1 MTTDQL
7 LEKLYQNPSELEKMA
22 QERFAVQSALETLHK
37 VANEASLDLSGM
49 SQDEQVQ
56 LYNYVVGERQAQEQ
70 AGTAEGQ
77 AAQVPGQTQA
87 PVGQVPTQLQVA
99 QSSVAPAQTAQPVA
113 QAEPQ
118 LTEEFQQKVAEN
130 MYFSELFGKNA
141 ARHYWNEV
149 QALQKQAEDMG
160 MGMMP
165 MKGKGD
171 EDKKEE
177 DKGSPTF
184 EAMAKEKAMKM
195 KEETEKSAAFDLALE
210 KRARE
215 LLASGKV

>member
-56 LYNYVVGERQAQEQ
+56 LYNYLVGEIQAQEQ
-70 AGTAEGQ
+70 AGAAEGQ
-77 AAQVPGQTQA
+77 AAQVSGQTQA
-87 PVGQVPTQLQVA
+87 PVGQVPTQPQVA
-99 QSSVAPAQTAQPVA
+99 QSSVAPAQPVA

>member
-37 VANEASLDLSGM
+37 VANEAALDLSGM

-56 LYNYVVGERQAQEQ
+56 LYNYLVGEIQAQEQ

-77 AAQVPGQTQA
+77 AAQVSGQTQA
-87 PVGQVPTQLQVA
+87 PVGQVPTQPQVA
-99 QSSVAPAQTAQPVA
+99 QSSVAPAQPVA

>member
-7 LEKLYQNPSELEKMA
+7 LEKLYQNPTELEKMA
-22 QERFAVQSALETLHK
+22 QERFAVQNALETLHK
-37 VANEASLDLSGM
+37 VANEAALDLSGM
-49 SQDEQVQ
+49 SQEEQLQ
-56 LYNYVVGERQAQEQ
+56 LYNYLVGELQTQEQ
-70 AGTAEGQ
+70 AGQTEGQ
-77 AAQVPGQTQA
+77 IPGQGQPSA
-87 PVGQVPTQLQVA
+87 PVGQVATQPQVA
-99 QSSVAPAQTAQPVA
+99 QTPVIPAQTQAVA

-160 MGMMP
+160 MMP

-171 EDKKEE
+171 EEKKEE
-177 DKGSPTF
+177 SEGSPTF

-195 KEETEKSAAFDLALE
+195 KEESEKCAAFDLALE

-215 LLASGKV
+215 LLAAGKV

>member
-7 LEKLYQNPSELEKMA
+7 LEKFYQNPSELEKMA

-37 VANEASLDLSGM
+37 VANEAALDLSGM

-56 LYNYVVGERQAQEQ
+56 LYNYLVGEIQAQEQ

-87 PVGQVPTQLQVA
+87 PVGQVPTQPQVA
-99 QSSVAPAQTAQPVA
+99 QSSVAPAQIAQPAV

-118 LTEEFQQKVAEN
+118 FTEEFQQKVAEN

-160 MGMMP
+160 MMP

-171 EDKKEE
+171 ENKKEE

>member
-22 QERFAVQSALETLHK
+22 QERFAVQNALETLHK
-37 VANEASLDLSGM
+37 VANKASLDLSGM
-49 SQDEQVQ
+49 SQDEQLQ
-56 LYNYVVGERQAQEQ
+56 LYNYLVGELQAQEQ
-70 AGTAEGQ
+70 AGQTAGQ
-77 AAQVPGQTQA
+77 LAQVPGQSVA
-87 PVGQVPTQLQVA
+87 PPTGQVPAQPQVA
-99 QSSVAPAQTAQPVA
+99 QASTSAQIPSQVIP

-118 LTEEFQQKVAEN
+118 LTEELQQKVAEN

-141 ARHYWNEV
+141 ARHYWAEV

-160 MGMMP
+160 MMP
-165 MKGKGD
+165 MKGEG
-171 EDKKEE
+171 DKKDE
-177 DKGSPTF
+177 GSPTF

-195 KEETEKSAAFDLALE
+195 KEEGEKSAAFDLALE

>member
-56 LYNYVVGERQAQEQ
+56 LYNYLVGELQAQEQ

-77 AAQVPGQTQA
+77 AAQVSGQTQA
-87 PVGQVPTQLQVA
+87 PVGQVPTQPQVA
-99 QSSVAPAQTAQPVA
+99 QSSVAPAQTA

-149 QALQKQAEDMG
+149 QSLQKQAED

-171 EDKKEE
+171 GEKKDESE
-177 DKGSPTF
+177 GSPTF